1 MSTHLITMATA
12 ALALTLPI
20 PSQAASQAA
29 SQAQQQGTASQ
40 KTAQTSSQTQGNT
53 QGNSQGNTQMQA
65 SNADQQCLQQLQQ
78 VNQGLVGAGYGVAG
92 PRGYAGYPGYSAAAA
107 PGMTGRVGG
116 LAATPRVQMRTLMRA
131 GYILGINGYGDGCRS
146 VVQAV
151 QQMQKSFTAAANG
164 DTGFR
169 DWRNRYVAAAV
180 PVTKAAAPMQADD
193 IVGADLRNLRDDDLG
208 DIDDVVI
215 GADGRVQYV
224 LVGRGGFLGIG
235 EELVPVPWKDLRVTP
250 APNQD
255 TFVLNVPD
263 SVLEKAPSI
272 GNDVGRQA
280 SAATWNKRVDAYWSK
295 QLAQGGNGQGNAK
308 TSAGSS
314 GQKPTQNQ
322 SGSGQSNAAQPGS
335 NQPGKQ

>member
-1 MSTHLITMATA
+1 MSIRLISMATA

-20 PSQAASQAA
+20 A
-29 SQAQQQGTASQ
+29 SQAQQPGTASQ
-40 KTAQTSSQTQGNT
+40 NQGKGGQSAQSQPKD
-53 QGNSQGNTQMQA
+53 SQSTQMQA

-78 VNQGLVGAGYGVAG
+78 VNQGLVGAGYGIAG
-92 PRGYAGYPGYSAAAA
+92 PRGYPGYPGYGAAAA

-131 GYILGINGYGDGCRS
+131 GYIMGINGYGDGCRS

-151 QQMQKSFTAAANG
+151 QQMQQRFTTAAANG
-164 DTGFR
+164 GNELR
-169 DWRNRYVAAAV
+169 DWRNRYIAAAI
-180 PVTKAAAPMQADD
+180 PVTKASSPMQVDD
-193 IVGADLRNLRDDDLG
+193 IVGADLRNLRDEDLG
-208 DIDDVVI
+208 DIDNVVI
-215 GADGRVQYV
+215 GADGTIQYV

-250 APNQD
+250 APNRD

-263 SVLEKAPSI
+263 SVLDKAPSI
-272 GNDVGRQA
+272 GNDMGRQA
-280 SAATWNKRVDAYWSK
+280 DAGNWNKQVDAYWSK
-295 QLAQGGNGQGNAK
+295 QLAQGGSGQGGAK

-314 GQKPTQNQ
+314 GQRPNQDQ
-322 SGSGQSNAAQPGS
+322 SGSGQSGS

>member
-1 MSTHLITMATA
+1 MSTRLITMATA

-20 PSQAASQAA
+20 PSQAASQGT
-29 SQAQQQGTASQ
+29 SQAQQPGTASQ

-151 QQMQKSFTAAANG
+151 QEMQQRFTTAAANG
-164 DTGFR
+164 DTEFR

-208 DIDDVVI
+208 DIDNVVI

-272 GNDVGRQA
+272 GNDIGREA
-280 SAATWNKRVDAYWSK
+280 SAATWNKQVDAYWSK
-295 QLAQGGNGQGNAK
+295 QLAQGVNGQGNAK

-314 GQKPTQNQ
+314 GRKPTHDQN
-322 SGSGQSNAAQPGS
+322 GSGQSGS
-335 NQPGKQ
+335 NPSGKQ

>member
-1 MSTHLITMATA
+1 MGGFAHDNDIGGTTMSTRLITMATA

-20 PSQAASQAA
+20 PSQAASQ
-29 SQAQQQGTASQ
+29 S
-40 KTAQTSSQTQGNT
+40 SSQ
-53 QGNSQGNTQMQA
+53 SQGNTQMQA

-146 VVQAV
+146 VVKAV
-151 QQMQKSFTAAANG
+151 QEMQQRFTTAAANG

-208 DIDDVVI
+208 DIDNVVI
-215 GADGRVQYV
+215 GADGKVQYV

-272 GNDVGRQA
+272 GNDIGREA
-280 SAATWNKRVDAYWSK
+280 SAATWNKQVDAYWSK
-295 QLAQGGNGQGNAK
+295 QLAQGGSGQGNAK

-314 GQKPTQNQ
+314 GQKPNQNQ
-322 SGSGQSNAAQPGS
+322 NGSGQSNSTQPGA